1 MSVRDLRNP
10 RALPSGHLEDGE
22 SVLSAAVRET
32 KEETGIALE
41 PAALRLVLSIHERHP
56 GTTHARIGLA
66 FEPESWHGEPVNA
79 EPGSAPSSCGRTLRA
94 FHRTRSAI
102 PPPSSTQSSAEPYLL
117 SMAGR
122 CRLTHRDLV
131 GHHGPLDLRRRLVH
145 ALSLLAVTSSASV
158 KLLYLDLQ
166 DRPHPGQH

>member
-1 MSVRDLRNP
+1 MTERYLSIVDVHVILRRKGTILLLRRAGSVYATGMLC
-10 RALPSGHLEDGE
+10 LPSGHLEDGK

-79 EPGSAPSSCGRTLRA
+79 EPGKCSELLWADPACLPSDTVGYTA
-94 FHRTRSAI
+94 AI
-102 PPPSSTQSSAEPYLL
+102 INAVERGTIF
-117 SMAGR
+117 
-122 CRLTHRDLV
+122 
-131 GHHGPLDLRRRLVH
+131 
-145 ALSLLAVTSSASV
+145 ALN
-158 KLLYLDLQ
+158 
-166 DRPHPGQH
+166 GW

>member
-1 MSVRDLRNP
+1 MILRRKGTILLLRRAGSVYATGMLC
-10 RALPSGHLEDGE
+10 LPSGHLEDGE

-79 EPGSAPSSCGRTLRA
+79 EPGKCSELLWVLRGSPDVVPCCA
-94 FHRTRSAI
+94 A
-102 PPPSSTQSSAEPYLL
+102 
-117 SMAGR
+117 
-122 CRLTHRDLV
+122 
-131 GHHGPLDLRRRLVH
+131 
-145 ALSLLAVTSSASV
+145 
-158 KLLYLDLQ
+158 
-166 DRPHPGQH
+166 

>member
-1 MSVRDLRNP
+1 MTERYLSIVDVHVILRREGTILLP
-10 RALPSGHLEDGE
+10 RRAGNVYATGMLCLPSGHLEDGE

-79 EPGSAPSSCGRTLRA
+79 EPGKCSEFLWADPACLPSDTVGYTA
-94 FHRTRSAI
+94 AI
-102 PPPSSTQSSAEPYLL
+102 IDAVERGTIF
-117 SMAGR
+117 
-122 CRLTHRDLV
+122 
-131 GHHGPLDLRRRLVH
+131 
-145 ALSLLAVTSSASV
+145 ALN
-158 KLLYLDLQ
+158 
-166 DRPHPGQH
+166 GW

>member
-1 MSVRDLRNP
+1 MFTQYAMRDFPNS
-10 RALPSGHLEDGE
+10 RASPSGHLEDGE

-79 EPGSAPSSCGRTLRA
+79 EPGKCSELLWADPACLPSDTVGYTA
-94 FHRTRSAI
+94 AI
-102 PPPSSTQSSAEPYLL
+102 INAVERGTIF
-117 SMAGR
+117 
-122 CRLTHRDLV
+122 
-131 GHHGPLDLRRRLVH
+131 
-145 ALSLLAVTSSASV
+145 ALN
-158 KLLYLDLQ
+158 
-166 DRPHPGQH
+166 GW